1 MNKSYA
7 TTKVDNS
14 QSWIEEFFSSLVEGG
29 ERLRTVH
36 GSQAMAGWCVPAR
49 YNHPTLAGARRRL
62 IKPSPS
68 PRRGV
73 FRPQLP
79 LLLMAKRIAVLAMV
93 VLGIACA
100 AVAFAADWTDPVEIR
115 QELKRCVSYRAR
127 LDGQFLVVQ
136 ATHETGW
143 HTYAMDNKHRAQE
156 KLAGKRSL
164 GIDRPTEIG
173 LTEGLELAGPW
184 YQSPPKDFS
193 KPGLRWFSWGFE
205 GQALFVAKARR
216 SGAGPARIA
225 IRGQACTEATCKNID
240 VEISVPLVEAQTD
253 AAASGIDFKT
263 LVQVR

>member
-1 MNKSYA
+1 MNKSCA

-14 QSWIEEFFSSLVEGG
+14 QSWIEEFSSSVE
-29 ERLRTVH
+29 ERAEGLRSLQ
-36 GSQAMAGWCVPAR
+36 GPQATAAWCVPAR
-49 YNHPTLAGARRRL
+49 YNDPALAGARRRL
-62 IKPSPS
+62 IKPSP

-73 FRPQLP
+73 LRPR
-79 LLLMAKRIAVLAMV
+79 LLLLWMAKRIAVLAMV

-100 AVAFAADWTDPVEIR
+100 AVAFAADWTDPVEVR
-115 QELKRCVSYRAR
+115 QELKLCVAYRAR
-127 LDGQFLVVQ
+127 LNGQFLVIQ
-136 ATHETGW
+136 ALHGTGW

-193 KPGLRWFSWGFE
+193 KPELRWFSWGFE

-240 VEISVPLVEAQTD
+240 VEISVPLAEAQTD
-253 AAASGIDFKT
+253 AAASVIDFKT